1 MQTFIFDVRGMTCGG
16 CAGNVQR
23 ALGKI
28 DGIGDG
34 EATLRPGVATMRADS
49 ARVTAA
55 WIEAA
60 LGALGH
66 AATLRPAGR
75 TTAAQP
81 RVQSGGG
88 VASRWTVD
96 RAG

>member
-1 MQTFIFDVRGMTCGG
+1 
-16 CAGNVQR
+16 
-23 ALGKI
+23 
-28 DGIGDG
+28 
-34 EATLRPGVATMRADS
+34 MRADS

-88 VASRWTVD
+88 IASRWTVN
-96 RAG
+96 RVG